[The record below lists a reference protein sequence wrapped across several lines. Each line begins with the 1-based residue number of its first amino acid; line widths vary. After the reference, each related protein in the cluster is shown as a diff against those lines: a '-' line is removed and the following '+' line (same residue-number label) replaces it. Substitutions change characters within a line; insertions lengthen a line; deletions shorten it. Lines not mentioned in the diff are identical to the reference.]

1 MADATPAMVPD
12 FNSFDDDGGFSFSE
26 AIRILDE
33 NPTLLHDIDEFPLT
47 QHNSSFDRSEASDPL
62 SNPVVSNNLDQA
74 GPSEFRGET
83 SHPQQGVLQPANSG
97 FGNPVQPPGFWPGS
111 SVPYSCSCCQVLR
124 EIIHTKG
131 MHATKLE
138 IHGRLG
144 LIISHAILENR
155 FADSDSTAQSQH
167 YQMLDFSNQSLEA
180 IKEYLVQYCEGRKQ
194 DGYTMQRDPLLEFYE
209 ALCVGLTNGDDFFQ
223 PSPADNSGREHQVN
237 QPEAVN
243 QTGATRD
250 EVIRLARSSTSVA
263 AQVTGL
269 LFRNHQRDA
278 QRERTR
284 NLTVKDLKRY
294 FHLPIEVAASQMQVC
309 PTVMKKICRK
319 HGLKRWPHRRI
330 KSIEKKIS
338 SLKASL
344 NNGNDAEEKAR
355 AQQDIESF
363 QQELAGIF
371 AGSNC

>member
-1 MADATPAMVPD
+1 MADAAPAMVPD
-12 FNSFDDDGGFSFSE
+12 FDSFDDNGFSFSE
-26 AIRILDE
+26 AIRMLDE

-47 QHNSSFDRSEASDPL
+47 QHNSSFDRSEASDPK
-62 SNPVVSNNLDQA
+62 SNPVVSHNPDQA

-83 SHPQQGVLQPANSG
+83 SHHQQGVLQPDNSG
-97 FGNPVQPPGFWPGS
+97 FANPVQLPGFWPGS

-131 MHATKLE
+131 MHATKLQ

-144 LIISHAILENR
+144 LIISHAVLENR
-155 FADSDSTAQSQH
+155 FVDSDSTTQSQH
-167 YQMLDFSNQSLEA
+167 YQMLDFSNHSLEA

-194 DGYTMQRDPLLEFYE
+194 DGYTMQQDPLLKFYE

-223 PSPADNSGREHQVN
+223 PSPADNSGQVN

-243 QTGATRD
+243 QTGATGD

-263 AQVTGL
+263 AQ
-269 LFRNHQRDA
+269 
-278 QRERTR
+278 
-284 NLTVKDLKRY
+284 
-294 FHLPIEVAASQMQVC
+294 
-309 PTVMKKICRK
+309 
-319 HGLKRWPHRRI
+319 I

-338 SLKASL
+338 SLQESL
-344 NNGNDAEEKAR
+344 NGNDAEEKAR
-355 AQQDIESF
+355 AQHDIESF

-371 AGSNC
+371 AVSN